1 MLKVA
6 QISIIL
12 HRYTIK
18 YSSMK
23 NFFVSFF
30 ASLLAF
36 FVFCLI
42 GFFLL
47 IGIAATFSSEEPKV
61 VASNSVLVLDLSN
74 EFLEQVQ
81 NDPISEIVNKRN
93 GKSPSLS

>member
-1 MLKVA
+1 
-6 QISIIL
+6 
-12 HRYTIK
+12 
-18 YSSMK
+18 MK

-93 GKSPSLS
+93 EIMKIVNSQ